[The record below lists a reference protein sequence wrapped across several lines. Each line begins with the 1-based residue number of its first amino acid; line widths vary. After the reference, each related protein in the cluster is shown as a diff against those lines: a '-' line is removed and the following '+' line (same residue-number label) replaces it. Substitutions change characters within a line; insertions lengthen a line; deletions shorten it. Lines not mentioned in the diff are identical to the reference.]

1 MNGGIGSATSR
12 SGAADRLVLQRR
24 LLRAPR
30 GHVLALVGASGS
42 GKSTLLRCL
51 NRLAEPESGTI
62 ALDGEDIR
70 RARAARAAPARR
82 RSSPRRR

>member
-1 MNGGIGSATSR
+1 MR
-12 SGAADRLVLQRR
+12 VVLRDVSFD
-24 LLRAPR
+24 APR
-30 GHVLALVGASGS
+30 GQVLALVGASGA

-70 RARAARAAPARR
+70 RARAAACCAGASRW
-82 RSSPRRR
+82 SPRRR